1 MLRRT
6 LLVVLT
12 VLAVT
17 VGRAEAVTL
26 RDIIELSKA
35 GLSDPVLL
43 ALIEVDRGVFSIDT
57 ETLKVLK
64 DAGVSETVIVALIR
78 SGRTPRAVEPVPE
91 PRLTDPDPDPAPR
104 EPQVIV
110 IDHRDSPAPA
120 AAQYPAMPSFYVPG
134 QTFTT
139 FGGFGTFG
147 TFNNFNRVN
156 NLNRHNSV
164 VTTVNTDVGLVRARL
179 PVPAGC
185 VAAQPVF
192 WGFGGKLRP
201 GSYAP
206 PPTVL
211 CR

>member
-1 MLRRT
+1 
-6 LLVVLT
+6 
-12 VLAVT
+12 
-17 VGRAEAVTL
+17 
-26 RDIIELSKA
+26 
-35 GLSDPVLL
+35 
-43 ALIEVDRGVFSIDT
+43 
-57 ETLKVLK
+57 
-64 DAGVSETVIVALIR
+64 
-78 SGRTPRAVEPVPE
+78 
-91 PRLTDPDPDPAPR
+91 
-104 EPQVIV
+104 
-110 IDHRDSPAPA
+110 
-120 AAQYPAMPSFYVPG
+120 MPSFYVPG

-147 TFNNFNRVN
+147 TFNNLIRVN
-156 NLNRHNSV
+156 NLNRHNSI

-179 PVPAGC
+179 PVPANC